1 MVIKMLSWGKCIM
14 KHTCEI
20 EIPDHIYH
28 ALMEALMDSDVYKII
43 LAKGDS
49 GYGIVIDPDTTYS
62 RHIPK

>member
-1 MVIKMLSWGKCIM
+1 M